1 MGTVWGA
8 YDEVL
13 GRDVAVKE
21 VVLPFGLTDEERD
34 TQYKRTFREARTA
47 ARLGHPG
54 VIAVYDVV
62 EEDERPWIVME
73 LVRAR
78 SLDKVI
84 KQDGVLD
91 WPRAAEIGRQM
102 LAALH
107 AAHEAGVLH
116 RDVKPS
122 NVLLDETPSGE
133 RAVLT
138 DFGIATSVGDSTLT
152 TTGLVLGSP
161 AYIAPERA
169 RGKQVGPASDLWSLG
184 VTLYAMLNGRSPFE
198 RQEPMASLVAIISD
212 EPEYLEQAGPL
223 WPVIEGLLC
232 KDPDRRLTAHQAAL
246 VLDDLVRTQAVAS
259 NFTEILP
266 VQGGDPAATVVEP
279 VEPPEQ
285 GDGKAVMVTRAEGL
299 PLPAAAE
306 ASPVAEK
313 TPAAEKTSAT
323 QKPAAVERTGENPQ
337 APDTVRVSRAGAQVP
352 NRKALMWAVAGL
364 VVVMV
369 VGAAVAL
376 AGAGGGGSKHPKK
389 AVKTPAKSSAP
400 PSATPSPSFAAFS
413 IPAGF
418 KEYDDDTG
426 FKTVVPSGWD
436 IPPRRGDG
444 TEVVAS
450 PDNSNTR
457 VTFQTEDGS
466 GSALDTVRNFDTGYQ
481 ASVNKL
487 SSGPVTTGPYGD
499 RTGAKAAQMQY
510 TWQADSGQNHV
521 LVQDFNLHGHNYQII
536 IQSSAGTWDSTLRQL
551 QPVLDEFRLK

>member
-1 MGTVWGA
+1 MGTVWSG

-13 GRDVAVKE
+13 RRRVAVKE
-21 VVLPFGLTDEERD
+21 LKVPRGVPEREALGM
-34 TQYKRTFREARTA
+34 RERMLREARALGGLSHPNVITVFDVVDVAGEPLVVLEMVPSRNLATIISEQGRLNQRQAAAVGYATA
-47 ARLGHPG
+47 AAL
-54 VIAVYDVV
+54 
-62 EEDERPWIVME
+62 
-73 LVRAR
+73 
-78 SLDKVI
+78 
-84 KQDGVLD
+84 
-91 WPRAAEIGRQM
+91 RAAHR
-102 LAALH
+102 
-107 AAHEAGVLH
+107 AGITH
-116 RDVKPS
+116 RDVKPG
-122 NVLLDETPSGE
+122 NVLVAHDG
-133 RAVLT
+133 RIKLT
-138 DFGIATSVGDSTLT
+138 DFGIARNASDAPMT
-152 TTGLVLGSP
+152 TAGLVLGSP

-389 AVKTPAKSSAP
+389 AVKTPVKSSAP